1 MTPLPAFDANRPLT
15 VQKLLKRRQQAANH
29 GMIRYRSSTWKEG
42 ASMENLGLLFAI
54 IDLFWWLRK

>member
-1 MTPLPAFDANRPLT
+1 
-15 VQKLLKRRQQAANH
+15 
-29 GMIRYRSSTWKEG
+29 MIRYRSSTWKEG